1 MKQKEETKAKAAW
14 PSVLSWKFNLCIDT
28 TQPQPG
34 EYAHSGL
41 AWLCHL
47 PRCAPVQSSAILSTT
62 GNGCDEKKT
71 CSGL

>member
-1 MKQKEETKAKAAW
+1 MRVDLTAEGTLAETITGRNGKSQRQKKEEKKKQKEETKAKAAW

-41 AWLCHL
+41 AWL
-47 PRCAPVQSSAILSTT
+47 
-62 GNGCDEKKT
+62 
-71 CSGL
+71 